1 MRQKRRRSGAAFFR
15 GQDNVKWSGSFRIH
29 IPTRGRATAAKAVRP
44 VRFIG
49 TAGSRALPRS
59 CSLMGYDPAS
69 VEAQEYTATTRQF
82 VPGRA
87 SSRSVN
93 SFAEAQRVWQ
103 RLGWSRG
110 SARLSAVRQSVPKN
124 AASAAVDNLRGE
136 HMPVTS
142 AKHLSDPP
150 TADHDVCIV
159 EDSRL
164 SRSNGALRLIKGDQ
178 YFVLA
183 RRFELGRGRF
193 VTVPDLHLN
202 SHRLA

>member
-1 MRQKRRRSGAAFFR
+1 MVK
-15 GQDNVKWSGSFRIH
+15 DNVTWSSHFGSIFPLEEAPQRL
-29 IPTRGRATAAKAVRP
+29 KAVRP

-136 HMPVTS
+136 QMPVTS
-142 AKHLSDPP
+142 AKHLSDPS
-150 TADHDVCIV
+150 TADHDVAVV